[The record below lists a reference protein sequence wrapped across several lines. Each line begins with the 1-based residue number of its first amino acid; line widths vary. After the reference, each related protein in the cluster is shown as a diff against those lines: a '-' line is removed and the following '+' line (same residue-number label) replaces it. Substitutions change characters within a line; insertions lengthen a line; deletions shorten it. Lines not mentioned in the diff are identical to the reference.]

1 MSNISTEEC
10 KDFLVSKFPH
20 SKRALWKRER
30 KYKNDAGDWCRDFSN
45 PDVGNVSLVE
55 VNGVLGFFK
64 KAAATTA
71 TSTSQAQSSAP
82 APKIELGTHDIFLK
96 TFSKDEVDLA
106 VDMVDH
112 FVNTYNEP
120 RSTDKGFF
128 AIPSQFTYSFTD
140 MENDESGQMTRA
152 NRNLDINAKFET
164 FSLYL
169 TPIEHDGY
177 DQHLQ
182 PLLQEFFPRHSGEE
196 MECVFGFY
204 YDNPISIKDFV
215 TMMAKK
221 GFKYEFDRDD
231 SYDDRCLFKDVMRTF
246 NFVEGQTIEEAF
258 KPVVSSIPTQATNE
272 QESVSV
278 AKPTLVTTIDLFC
291 NIVKDDNAV
300 ALEKAIADG
309 LDLNFMIN
317 RISMH
322 SYCLN
327 NDLHE
332 CFKVLVQHTPN
343 LAVGY
348 NEEAN
353 TVWRDA
359 ILFTDDSEFNY
370 IQYLLEHANYDFTKE
385 SYLANAAFI
394 YFLHSVN
401 QLEEKFDKLNE
412 LYAACICYANS
423 ISNEDFY
430 KSDFVK
436 KQVRKALFDYADF
449 SNSDMNVAI
458 ALTNDVIISEVLDL
472 MIEKGDVCIAGKT
485 LRVYLTMV
493 VDRFKHGFWGYDEIE
508 RKDNIVYYE
517 NALKKIAGL

>member
-1 MSNISTEEC
+1 MSNISTEDC

-30 KYKNDAGDWCRDFSN
+30 KYKNDSGDWCRDFSN

-55 VNGVLGFFK
+55 VNGILGFFK
-64 KAAATTA
+64 KAAVSETTN
-71 TSTSQAQSSAP
+71 SMLQRVLP
-82 APKIELGTHDIFLK
+82 VHKIELKSHDIFVK
-96 TFSKDEVDLA
+96 TFTEDDLELA
-106 VDMVDH
+106 SNLVGRFIESGDD
-112 FVNTYNEP
+112 P
-120 RSTDKGFF
+120 RATAKGFF
-128 AIPSQFTYSFTD
+128 AVPSQFTYSFTD
-140 MENDESGQMTRA
+140 VNGDESGNLSRA
-152 NRNLDINAKFET
+152 NRNLDINTKFNT
-164 FSLYL
+164 FNLYL
-169 TPIEHDGY
+169 TPIEHDDY

-182 PLLQEFFPRHSGEE
+182 PLLQQFFPRQCGEE

-215 TMMAKK
+215 IMMSKQ

-231 SYDDRCLFKDVMRTF
+231 RYDDRCLLKDIMRTF

-258 KPVVSSIPTQATNE
+258 KPVESSTVTQETTE
-272 QESVSV
+272 QDSVTIS
-278 AKPTLVTTIDLFC
+278 KPTLVTTIDLFC

-309 LDLNFMIN
+309 LDLSFMIN

-327 NDLHE
+327 NDLHK
-332 CFKVLVQHTPN
+332 CFKVLVQHTKN
-343 LAVGY
+343 LAVGH
-348 NEEAN
+348 NGEAN

-385 SYLANAAFI
+385 SYLANAAFV
-394 YFLHSVN
+394 YFLHSIDK
-401 QLEEKFDKLNE
+401 LEEKFDKLNE
-412 LYAACICYANS
+412 MYAACICYANA

-430 KSDFVK
+430 NNEFVK

-458 ALTNDVIISEVLDL
+458 ALTNDVIISEVLDV

-517 NALKKIAGL
+517 NALKKIGGI